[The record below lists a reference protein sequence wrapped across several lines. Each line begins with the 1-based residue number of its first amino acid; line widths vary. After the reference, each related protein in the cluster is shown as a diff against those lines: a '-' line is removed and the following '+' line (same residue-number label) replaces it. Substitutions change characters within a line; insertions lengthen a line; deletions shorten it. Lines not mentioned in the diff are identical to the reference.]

1 MVIVLLSRNPLEI
14 SPEKKFTEEELA
26 QAIRLSI
33 IAELDAI
40 NLYSQFASATENE
53 KIKRVFEDIAKE
65 EKTHVGEFLELLQE
79 LDPEQASEL
88 EEGRKE
94 VREILEGS
102 T

>member
-1 MVIVLLSRNPLEI
+1 LSRNPIEK
-14 SPEKKFTEEELA
+14 SPEKKFTKEELI

-53 KIKRVFEDIAKE
+53 KVRRVFEDIAKE

-94 VREILEGS
+94 VREILGGS

>member
-1 MVIVLLSRNPLEI
+1 LSRNPIEK
-14 SPEKKFTEEELA
+14 SPEKKFTKKELI

-53 KIKRVFEDIAKE
+53 KVRRVFEDIAKE

-94 VREILEGS
+94 VREILGGS